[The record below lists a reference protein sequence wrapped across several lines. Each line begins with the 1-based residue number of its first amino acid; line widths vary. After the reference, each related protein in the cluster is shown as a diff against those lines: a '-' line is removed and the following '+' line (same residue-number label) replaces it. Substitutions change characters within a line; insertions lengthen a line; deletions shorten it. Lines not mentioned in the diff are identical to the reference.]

1 MRATR
6 DEPAS
11 GFDLEFRPRSYFW
24 PMAADKHLLGRIS
37 GTWRRQIAEELLAQ
51 GHDPS
56 EIEHLADNVLPDG
69 QRDGLM
75 AAHPGL
81 SGGEYL
87 PPLGKDEVEIV
98 RVNLIGSVLGDVIS
112 VRARRS
118 RDGIVYSIVD
128 EHEMEYQPG
137 ISSSEQPLTMREL
150 IDLLETSEPALG
162 IGFLEGSLEV
172 GVDLDDL
179 ENFMRVESLFYPQLE
194 ARYEEQTEQWLAEK
208 GREIWREDDAE
219 GDEDLDSASDAEP
232 ELAEDVAPDEAS
244 RSSAPCDDDRLEKWR
259 WPRSTTG
266 WDASTE

>member
-6 DEPAS
+6 SKPAS
-11 GFDLEFRPRSYFW
+11 GFDLEFRLRSYFW
-24 PMAADKHLLGRIS
+24 PMAADIHVLGRIS
-37 GTWRRQIAEELLAQ
+37 GTRRRQIAAELLAA

-56 EIEHLADNVLPDG
+56 EVEHLADNVLPD
-69 QRDGLM
+69 QERNGLM
-75 AAHPGL
+75 AIHPGL

-87 PPLGKDEVEIV
+87 PPLGLDEVEIA

-118 RDGIVYSIVD
+118 KDGIAYSIVD

-137 ISSSEQPLTMREL
+137 ISSSEQPLKMREL

-162 IGFLEGSLEV
+162 IGFLEGSMEV

-194 ARYEEQTEQWLAEK
+194 AWYEQQTEQWLAEK
-208 GREIWREDDAE
+208 AREIWGDHDEEEEEDSDVETAHEHEPIQGGAVEE
-219 GDEDLDSASDAEP
+219 GGESVLRGDMQPGED
-232 ELAEDVAPDEAS
+232 
-244 RSSAPCDDDRLEKWR
+244 RR
-259 WPRSTTG
+259 
-266 WDASTE
+266 